1 MSNPTENIQALQYI
15 FDVAR
20 QAHVNAVIHDQ
31 VKAYATK
38 LYTALTPQ
46 PQLAAAPASIA
57 EAVAAAT
64 QPPASEAAA
73 PAAS

>member
-20 QAHVNAVIHDQ
+20 QAPVNAVIHDQ

-46 PQLAAAPASIA
+46 VQPVPTSVA

-64 QPPASEAAA
+64 QSPASEAAA
-73 PAAS
+73 PAAQ

>member
-20 QAHVNAVIHDQ
+20 QAPVNAVIHDQ

-46 PQLAAAPASIA
+46 DPAPTSVA

-73 PAAS
+73 PAAQ